1 MMALRI
7 ATTVFGLWSIFV
19 LSGCSI
25 GMALSGNKQPNFA
38 YISVGAPRNQVEA
51 EFGLPIATYP
61 LTGGKQEA
69 TYRYEMGN
77 SPNTGRAWVN
87 FYVDLATI
95 GLAEPILSII
105 ELLQGHDEETR
116 IVYGPD
122 NRILEIHGYTPP
134 PISKVVIKD
143 DSPASKSK
151 AVIEAEELQNQY
163 IERRQDSGSVP
174 ASKAVIEAEQAQ
186 KQYIERE
193 RKAPL
198 APAEQSTPP
207 PAQ

>member
-1 MMALRI
+1 M
-7 ATTVFGLWSIFV
+7 TVKILTVVCSLYAVFL

-25 GMALSGNKQPNFA
+25 GMALSGNKQPNFD

-51 EFGLPIATYP
+51 ELGHPAATSES
-61 LTGGKQEA
+61 TGGKQEA
-69 TYRYEMGN
+69 TYKYEMGN

-95 GLAEPILSII
+95 GLAEPILTII

-122 NRILEIHGYTPP
+122 NRILEINGYTPP
-134 PISKVVIKD
+134 PISKVVI
-143 DSPASKSK
+143 
-151 AVIEAEELQNQY
+151 EADESQEKY
-163 IERRQDSGSVP
+163 IERR
-174 ASKAVIEAEQAQ
+174 
-186 KQYIERE
+186 
-193 RKAPL
+193 RKAPS
-198 APAEQSTPP
+198 APDNQSKLP